1 MEKWQFF
8 WRRLRKQ
15 LWFRASLYGAVGII
29 TALAAVLGAPFVP
42 EAMAERL
49 GGESVEAI
57 LTILASS
64 LLAVAT
70 FSLGAL
76 VTAYTS
82 VSGAISPRVASLVT
96 GDEGSQRALATFIGV
111 FLYAIVG
118 VTAVNANY
126 YGAEGRAIIFVVSL
140 AVVALVAFRLLAWIS
155 RLSRLGRMG
164 QILHQVES
172 ETRAAME
179 HRLKA
184 PRLCGAEGQVEGG
197 REVTSV
203 HTGYVQNIDP
213 NSLCSLARKGD
224 FDVEI
229 LAMPGQFVFA
239 GEPLARISRAEVDR
253 RVIDKLAGAFTLG
266 EARTFEQD
274 PRFGL
279 VVLSEISA
287 RALSAGVNDYGTA
300 IEVIGVQ
307 ARLINL
313 WVSGRAKVRPEP
325 PLERL
330 YGPALSEADMI
341 DDAFT
346 ATARDG
352 AGDVAVATRLQKL
365 LAALEAHVGREEV
378 PGGTAAGAIAAMRR
392 QALERAMAELSYE
405 DDRARVRAAA
415 AHASG

>member
-15 LWFRASLYGAVGII
+15 LWFRVSIYGAVGII

-82 VSGAISPRVASLVT
+82 VSGAISPRVATLVT

-164 QILHQVES
+164 HILQQIEA

-184 PRLCGAEGQVEGG
+184 PRLCGAEGHVDGG
-197 REVTSV
+197 REVASDQ
-203 HTGYVQNIDP
+203 TGYVQNIDP
-213 NSLCSLARKGD
+213 HSLCSLARKGD

-229 LAMPGQFVFA
+229 LAVPGQFVFA
-239 GEPLARISRAEVDR
+239 GEPLARISRADVDR
-253 RVIDKLAGAFTLG
+253 AVIDKLAGAFTLG

-307 ARLINL
+307 ARLMGL
-313 WVSGRAKVRPEP
+313 WVRGRARVRPEP

-330 YGPALSEADMI
+330 FGPTLSEADMI

-352 AGDVAVATRLQKL
+352 AGDLAVALRLQKVL
-365 LAALEAHVGREEV
+365 AGLQAQAGREGAPGEAVAGAVAAMRTQALQRALAALGF
-378 PGGTAAGAIAAMRR
+378 
-392 QALERAMAELSYE
+392 E
-405 DDRARVRAAA
+405 DDRARVLAAA
-415 AHASG
+415 GAAKG